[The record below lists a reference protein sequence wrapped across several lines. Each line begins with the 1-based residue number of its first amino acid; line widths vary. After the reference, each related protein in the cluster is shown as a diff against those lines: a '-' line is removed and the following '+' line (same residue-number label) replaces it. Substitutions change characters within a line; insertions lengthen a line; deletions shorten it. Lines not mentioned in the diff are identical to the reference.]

1 MTTKD
6 TSQTPNLDRALLPRT
21 TDGLI
26 IPFQSF
32 ADASATML
40 CPRIVPD
47 AEGLTPAML
56 FESDFKDGSIPGY
69 IEYVPGYDRPEGG
82 MGLGQYRYC
91 EPRFN
96 LSPNDQRILHQA
108 DTAAQVQPRTA
119 PTPSSVAIHPAAFG
133 KAYEDGKTIVEP
145 RADGLYLIETDKE
158 AIQLSNFIV
167 SVLERQ
173 VRHAR
178 GQSDQIDLKI
188 EVRCKGNKGELIVKS
203 SELDSLLKAIQSKM
217 PIATISTSAPK
228 AASLLVN
235 YTRSLI
241 DSAPTRDLYTTTGFE
256 RIQGRYIYVHDAA
269 TPPDP
274 TVEFQTGNTIARA
287 PGVSPNTA
295 FGDVMAALELSQR
308 PELMVPLVLL
318 AHLAPLFELFDA
330 AGHVPRFVLF
340 LNGTTGSLKTSVCL
354 ALFRLF
360 SEQADSPEANFH
372 DTQTGL
378 ELKLA
383 NAHSRVVLVDD
394 FQPPVSASS
403 GKAKLERL
411 EMVIRFAG
419 DRIGKARGNSDLEL
433 RDQRPLSCCCVVT
446 GEDTGG
452 SQSSLLRCLVLA
464 IQKGDIDGKK
474 LKRYQDNPL
483 LLQTHFYYFLDWCG
497 ANGDRII
504 ALIRD
509 GFESER
515 ELFSSI
521 IKEPRL
527 IDTGVTLHLVARVLI
542 EYGTE
547 IRSIQ
552 APKTVLSIWTSA
564 LCEALRLSE
573 LYSTVRDPAAMF
585 LTAIFDLHSSG
596 KLPIAASAKTYC
608 LTKDYG
614 YVSGDTW
621 WLRPADTFKL
631 VVKYWREFGVEF
643 PLQLGKVNEL
653 LGHHSLIQTD
663 SENLNDRV
671 KTLYTRKSSVAGR
684 PRMMVLNIS
693 AVQKYLESR
702 GER

>member
-1 MTTKD
+1 
-6 TSQTPNLDRALLPRT
+6 
-21 TDGLI
+21 
-26 IPFQSF
+26 
-32 ADASATML
+32 
-40 CPRIVPD
+40 
-47 AEGLTPAML
+47 ML
-56 FESDFKDGSIPGY
+56 FEEEFKDGSIPEY
-69 IEYVPGYDRPEGG
+69 LEYVPGYDRPEGG
-82 MGLGQYRYC
+82 IGFDQYVYC

-96 LSPNDQRILHQA
+96 LSPHDQWILQQA
-108 DTAAQVQPRTA
+108 DAARQRQACASPAQSPVT
-119 PTPSSVAIHPAAFG
+119 IHPAG
-133 KAYEDGKTIVEP
+133 KPYEDGKISVES

-158 AIQLSNFIV
+158 PIQITNFTV
-167 SVLERQ
+167 TVLELQ

-178 GQSDQIDLKI
+178 DQGNSVDLKI
-188 EVRCKGNKGELIVKS
+188 GVSCKGSKGDLIVKS
-203 SELDSLLKAIQSKM
+203 SELDGLLKMIQSKF
-217 PIATISTSAPK
+217 PFATISTSAPK
-228 AASLLVN
+228 SVPLLVN

-241 DSAPTRDLYTTTGFE
+241 DSAPTRHIYTTTGFE
-256 RIQGRYIYVHDAA
+256 HIGGRYIYVHDMA
-269 TPPDP
+269 TPPDSMI
-274 TVEFQTGNTIARA
+274 EFQTGNTITCS
-287 PGVSPNTA
+287 PHISPNAA
-295 FGDVMAALELSQR
+295 FGDMMYFLELSQR
-308 PELMVPLVLL
+308 PELTVPLVLV
-318 AHLAPLFELFDA
+318 AHLAPLFELFAA

-360 SEQADSPEANFH
+360 SEQGDSPEANFN
-372 DTQTGL
+372 DTPTAL

-383 NAHSRVVLVDD
+383 NTHSRVVLVDD

-403 GKAKLERL
+403 GKAKLDRL

-419 DRIGKARGNSDLEL
+419 DQIGKARGNSELEL
-433 RDQRPLSCCCVVT
+433 CDQRPPACCCVVT

-452 SQSSLLRCLVLA
+452 SQSSLLRCLVLP
-464 IQKGDIDGKK
+464 IHKGDIDGKK

-497 ANGDRII
+497 TNGDRII

-509 GFESER
+509 SFESER

-527 IDTGVTLHLVARVLI
+527 IDTGATLHLVAGVLI
-542 EYGTE
+542 EYGAE
-547 IRSIQ
+547 IGAIQ
-552 APKTVLSIWTSA
+552 APETVLSIWTSA

-573 LYSTVRDPAAMF
+573 LHSTERDPAAMF
-585 LTAIFDLHSSG
+585 LSAIFDLSSSG
-596 KLPIAASAKTYC
+596 KLPIAASAKTYDMAR
-608 LTKDYG
+608 DYG
-614 YVSGDTW
+614 YVSDDTW

-693 AVQKYLESR
+693 AVQKYLELR